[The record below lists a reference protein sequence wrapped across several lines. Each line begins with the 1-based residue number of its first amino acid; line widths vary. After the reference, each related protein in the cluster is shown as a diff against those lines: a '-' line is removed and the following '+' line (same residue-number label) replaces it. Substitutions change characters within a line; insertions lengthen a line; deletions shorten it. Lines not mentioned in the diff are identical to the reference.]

1 MQELTQKYEQLMEKY
16 IKLKIEHENLQN
28 LINENNYNINQNS
41 NSNNPNDLPASEDVN
56 KKKDCLN
63 SHCFLLCCFAENNV
77 IKVLENNKEISK
89 PISEIKL
96 NDLVLTYKHGNKI
109 YTKVNFFKKYEDDFE
124 FYEIKTKLGD
134 KIKTIVVTGN
144 HIMICYDKNM
154 SEARYLTA
162 ENITKNDYFY
172 TVDGLSQIYEIN
184 VITKKNKYAL
194 GVEEGAI
201 IASDIL
207 VTCFN
212 YNEVNKRLSLDELLS
227 SYKLKNFLN

>member
-1 MQELTQKYEQLMEKY
+1 MQELLVKYEQLMEKY
-16 IKLKIEHENLQN
+16 VKLKKDYDILLNNSKKNIYQN
-28 LINENNYNINQNS
+28 DDINNNISNNINETQSYFERCNGKS
-41 NSNNPNDLPASEDVN
+41 
-56 KKKDCLN
+56 CL
-63 SHCFLLCCFAENNV
+63 FFCCFAENTI
-77 IKVLENNKEISK
+77 IKILENNKEINK

-96 NDLVLTYKHGNKI
+96 NDLVLTYENGNKK

-124 FYEIKTKLGD
+124 FYEIKAKLGD
-134 KIKTIVVTGN
+134 KIKTICVTGN

-162 ENITKNDYFY
+162 EKVTKNDYFY
-172 TVDGLSQIYEIN
+172 TVDGLYQIYEIN
-184 VITKKNKYAL
+184 VKTKRNKYSL

-212 YNEVNKRLSLDELLS
+212 YNDVNKSASIEELLS
-227 SYKLKNFLN
+227 SYKLKNFIN